1 MLAVSTNNISTDK
14 IRRHSIQIMSCA
26 NCIICLTFHI
36 FLSMIWKHRYIINRY
51 LGIIGSVRPT
61 MRELVTSGPEV
72 TNCANMN
79 FLSEV
84 QRKLCGQER
93 RLPKVISDGASLGIG
108 ECKHQFGNR
117 RWNCSTYNS
126 TDVFGG
132 ILKQSK

>member
-1 MLAVSTNNISTDK
+1 M
-14 IRRHSIQIMSCA
+14 
-26 NCIICLTFHI
+26 
-36 FLSMIWKHRYIINRY
+36 
-51 LGIIGSVRPT
+51 
-61 MRELVTSGPEV
+61 TSGPEV

-93 RLPKVISDGASLGIG
+93 RLPRVISDGASLGIG

-132 ILKQSK
+132 ILKKSRSSKSVAAIENVIFRKEMSFEALLNKRGA